1 MEVLGTDKQDSYIV
15 KVSHTELEKVTG
27 NYYGK
32 LKHLEVGDKLDLG
45 LGYKF
50 TTDIQKACGEMSD
63 AMKVFNTAQ
72 ETMRSFA
79 LMFSALPPTE

>member
-1 MEVLGTDKQDSYIV
+1 MKVLGIV
-15 KVSHTELEKVTG
+15 NREKYLVEVSHTELEKITG

-32 LKHLEVGDKLDLG
+32 LKALEVGSEMDLG

-50 TTDIQKACGEMSD
+50 TTDIQKACADMTD
-63 AMKVFNTAQ
+63 AMKAFNSAQ

-79 LMFSALPPTE
+79 LMVSALPPTE